1 MKHKMKTKKPNN
13 KYKCGHESDGIIIL
27 DNNELSLSAYF
38 DWSDTV
44 GLNGTNEQ
52 CWECYNG
59 KI

>member
-1 MKHKMKTKKPNN
+1 MAKV

-44 GLNGTNEQ
+44 GLNGTKEQ